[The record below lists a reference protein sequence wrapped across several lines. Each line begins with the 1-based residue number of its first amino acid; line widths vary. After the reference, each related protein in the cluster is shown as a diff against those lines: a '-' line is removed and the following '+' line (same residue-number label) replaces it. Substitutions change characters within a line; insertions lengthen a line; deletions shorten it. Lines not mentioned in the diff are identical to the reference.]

1 MSTVHF
7 ITHPEV
13 EIDPSVPVPEW
24 RLSAVGVERAA
35 RLLHRPW
42 VRSVR
47 TVFSSA
53 EPKAMEVATMLAAE
67 LRLTPIIRADLG
79 ENDRSATGY
88 LPKAEFE
95 AMADAFFSR
104 PDESVAGW
112 ERAVDAQGRIVRAV
126 DGALS
131 LARNGGDVAIV
142 AHGGVGALL
151 LCHLKQVPISRA
163 EDQPGQGGGNVFS
176 FDSETRR
183 LVLGWR
189 TDRGCVV
196 RVHRQERTMAGLDG
210 PRWGPASKA
219 TPKQLVVLCHGLGAD
234 GHDLI
239 DLAPTW
245 SHAVPDALFVSVD
258 APFPHE
264 SGFGRQW
271 WSVED
276 RTLAVMEAGVRRA
289 AGFLDA
295 FIDAELARLGLPAEA
310 YALMG
315 FSQGAMTAL
324 FTGLRRATAPRAILA
339 FSGALVAPETLAAE
353 LANRAPVLIVHG
365 EADDVVP
372 AHRSR
377 DAETALRAANVPV
390 EAVYVPRL
398 GHGIDDTGLSMGALA
413 LQRGFAGG

>member
-1 MSTVHF
+1 
-7 ITHPEV
+7 
-13 EIDPSVPVPEW
+13 
-24 RLSAVGVERAA
+24 
-35 RLLHRPW
+35 
-42 VRSVR
+42 
-47 TVFSSA
+47 
-53 EPKAMEVATMLAAE
+53 
-67 LRLTPIIRADLG
+67 
-79 ENDRSATGY
+79 
-88 LPKAEFE
+88 
-95 AMADAFFSR
+95 
-104 PDESVAGW
+104 
-112 ERAVDAQGRIVRAV
+112 
-126 DGALS
+126 
-131 LARNGGDVAIV
+131 
-142 AHGGVGALL
+142 
-151 LCHLKQVPISRA
+151 
-163 EDQPGQGGGNVFS
+163 
-176 FDSETRR
+176 
-183 LVLGWR
+183 
-189 TDRGCVV
+189 
-196 RVHRQERTMAGLDG
+196 MAGLDG

-219 TPKQLVVLCHGLGAD
+219 APKQLVVLCHGLGAD

-258 APFPHE
+258 APYPHE

-276 RTLAVMEAGVRRA
+276 RTPTVMEAGVRRA

-339 FSGALVAPETLAAE
+339 FSGALVAPENLPAE
-353 LANRAPVLIVHG
+353 LANHAPVLIVHG

-372 AHRSR
+372 VHRSR
-377 DAETALRAANVPV
+377 DAEMALRAANVPV
-390 EAVYVPRL
+390 EAVYGPRL